1 MRSWSVEN
9 FPLIVF
15 WFNYFRE
22 HYMDRVQRRQAGWEE
37 DWSFYFL
44 IFFCKY
50 IWLLF
55 FLQCFTIIIIKCK
68 ASFSCHSSS
77 SHYSTQGFILISF
90 HFIFSFLIKNKKN
103 KILCNF
109 TSDLLLCLR
118 ISDLKCGQ
126 KTTKRMGPWEKTFP
140 FFWSHL
146 LAIISRNVGT
156 KGHLRK
162 EIILLKYQVFRF
174 GTKSGGQFELLNWL
188 EKSTR
193 LLMLEDYDLVHF
205 TIR

>member
-1 MRSWSVEN
+1 MM
-9 FPLIVF
+9 I
-15 WFNYFRE
+15 
-22 HYMDRVQRRQAGWEE
+22 
-37 DWSFYFL
+37 SFYFF
-44 IFFCKY
+44 IFFFVNRLY
-50 IWLLF
+50 SFLPSSLLNARLHF
-55 FLQCFTIIIIKCK
+55 HVIHPHLIIQHKV
-68 ASFSCHSSS
+68 SFSSR
-77 SHYSTQGFILISF
+77 FISF
-90 HFIFSFLIKNKKN
+90 FSFLIKNKKN

-126 KTTKRMGPWEKTFP
+126 KTPKRMGPWEKTFP

-162 EIILLKYQVFRF
+162 EIVLLKYQVFRF

-193 LLMLEDYDLVHF
+193 LLMLEDYDLFHF

>member
-1 MRSWSVEN
+1 MIFISGNVTWTGSEGDRWDGKKIE
-9 FPLIVF
+9 VF
-15 WFNYFRE
+15 I
-22 HYMDRVQRRQAGWEE
+22 
-37 DWSFYFL
+37 FL
-44 IFFCKY
+44 FFFVNRFVDCFFCTV
-50 IWLLF
+50 
-55 FLQCFTIIIIKCK
+55 FTIFIIKCK

-77 SHYSTQGFILISF
+77 SHYSTQGFVLISF
-90 HFIFSFLIKNKKN
+90 YFIFSFLIKNKNN

-109 TSDLLLCLR
+109 TSDLVLCLR

-126 KTTKRMGPWEKTFP
+126 KTPKRMGPWEKTFP

-193 LLMLEDYDLVHF
+193 LLMLEDYDIVHF
-205 TIR
+205 TIP